1 MKITQICL
9 FSYIQS
15 VRCFTLDV
23 ENVKKNAIL
32 FIDLVNLKHMGKLL
46 PPNWHERN
54 ATGTVNQIEG
64 EIIPPPMCLME
75 PVKGN
80 KPPSWFITRKKPSS
94 SDDGFFLPAHNFH
107 YRRHSEFPKG

>member
-1 MKITQICL
+1 VFCKFRHTA
-9 FSYIQS
+9 S
-15 VRCFTLDV
+15 VNYFTLDV
-23 ENVKKNAIL
+23 DNALNNAIL
-32 FIDLVNLKHMGKLL
+32 FSDLVNLKHTGKLL

-80 KPPSWFITRKKPSS
+80 KPPSWFITRKRSSS
-94 SDDGFFLPAHNFH
+94 SDDDFFLPVN
-107 YRRHSEFPKG
+107 K